1 MEDKIFLQL
10 LGVVEHREQKSGSQ
24 TTDLG
29 QFVDITRH
37 EISCLHKIISRTRT
51 TALVLQSDDMEF
63 NYILSWKVM

>member
-10 LGVVEHREQKSGSQ
+10 LGVVEHRDQKSGSQ

-51 TALVLQSDDMEF
+51 TALLT
-63 NYILSWKVM
+63 